1 MSGTC
6 RNADSFSCS
15 LTLPVPAAVTNLK
28 ITDNSTRHLSFS
40 WTASEGELSWY
51 NIFLYNPD
59 KTLQER
65 AQVGPLVQSF
75 SFQNLLQGRM
85 YKMVIV
91 THSGELSNESFIF
104 GRTGETQAGMDWEGG
119 VTVSTGS
126 ALTCSSVAIL
136 FRVELYRNV

>member
-6 RNADSFSCS
+6 QNSISLSCS
-15 LTLPVPAAVTNLK
+15 STFPVPAAVTNLR
-28 ITDNSTRHLSFS
+28 ITENSTRHLSFT
-40 WTASEGELSWY
+40 WTTSEGELNWY

-59 KTLQER
+59 RTLQDR
-65 AQVGPLVQSF
+65 AQVDPQVQSF

-104 GRTGETQAGMDWEGG
+104 GRTGKTGTH
-119 VTVSTGS
+119 TVRNSREIITI
-126 ALTCSSVAIL
+126 VAIL
-136 FRVELYRNV
+136 PTIVAILPI